1 MSPTFKRFLHY
12 VRPYWGRI
20 IGAVLAGELKFG
32 LALLLPWAL
41 GRIIDDVPHIKIT
54 HDYTQL
60 WEILALLLIAFV
72 FRGIGTYYRS
82 MWSEVTGG
90 RIVFDIRR
98 DLYQHLQRLG
108 LAYHAKR
115 RVGQSTARLINDLN
129 NVEGLLE
136 RSIVSISIDLILLGG
151 VVLLLLVLDW
161 KLCVVSMFTLPMY
174 GFVFRH
180 YNPRIR
186 EVSTAAQSH
195 MEELSGEVTEKL
207 AGLPVVISF
216 VREKTEAI
224 RFFHQYRR
232 YFNVFVKRLH
242 LRILLIS
249 IAEFLQS
256 FGPILVIVYGGYRVV
271 TEDTF
276 TLGQLVAFNG
286 YLSHLYLPTRRL
298 ADYSAEVQEK
308 LAALDRVFEVMD
320 NPPEIQEVPDA
331 PLLQNVQGH
340 VEFQDVHFAYRENQP
355 VLNGISFSVEPGKS
369 VALVGRSGSGKTT
382 LVNLIPRFYDVL
394 KGTVRVDGCDIRQI
408 NLHSLREN
416 IGIVHQD
423 PILFSGSIRNN
434 ILYGRHNATEAEMLE
449 ASRMA
454 HVDEFVKRL
463 PMKYDTI
470 IGERGVALS
479 GGQRQRI
486 SIARAFLRDPRI
498 LILDEATSNLDSAA
512 EQIIQDALAE
522 LMRGRTTFVI
532 AHRLSTVVDC
542 DTVVVLEAGRIVQN
556 GPHNQLIYETGPY
569 RLFCE
574 EQFGAIDLSAL
585 ATETNG
591 TDA

>member
-1 MSPTFKRFLHY
+1 MSPTFKRFIRY
-12 VRPYWGRI
+12 VHPYWGRV
-20 IGAVLAGELKFG
+20 IGAILAGELKFG

-41 GRIIDDVPHIKIT
+41 GRIIDNVPYIKAT
-54 HDYTQL
+54 HDYSQL
-60 WEILALLLIAFV
+60 WKILAILLGSFII
-72 FRGIGTYYRS
+72 RGIATYYRS
-82 MWSEVTGG
+82 MWSEVSGG

-98 DLYQHLQRLG
+98 DLYHHLQRLG
-108 LAYHAKR
+108 HAYHAKR

-129 NVEGLLE
+129 TVEGLLE
-136 RSIVSISIDLILLGG
+136 RSIVSISIDLILLIG
-151 VVLLLLVLDW
+151 VIILLTLLDW
-161 KLCVVSMFTLPMY
+161 RLCLVSMFTLPLY

-186 EVSTAAQSH
+186 EVSTAVQSH

-232 YFNVFVKRLH
+232 YFNVFVRRMH
-242 LRILLIS
+242 LRILLMS

-271 TEDTF
+271 TEESF

-320 NPPEIQEVPDA
+320 NPPEIAERPNAVVLSDA
-331 PLLQNVQGH
+331 RGH
-340 VEFQDVHFAYRENQP
+340 VEFREVHFAYRENQS
-355 VLNGISFSVEPGKS
+355 VLNGISFNVEPGKS
-369 VALVGRSGSGKTT
+369 IALVGRSGSGKTT

-394 KGTVRVDGCDIRQI
+394 KGAVLVDGIDVRDLT
-408 NLHSLREN
+408 LHSLREN
-416 IGIVHQD
+416 IGI
-423 PILFSGSIRNN
+423 LFSGTIRDN
-434 ILYGRHNATEAEMLE
+434 ILYGRHNATDHEMIEA
-449 ASRMA
+449 ARMA
-454 HVDEFVKRL
+454 HVDEFVQRL
-463 PMKYDTI
+463 PKKYGTL

-486 SIARAFLRDPRI
+486 SIARAFLRDPKI
-498 LILDEATSNLDSAA
+498 LILDEATSNLDSSA

-522 LMRGRTTFVI
+522 LMRGRTTLVI

-542 DTVVVLEAGRIVQN
+542 DSVIVLEAGRVAQI
-556 GPHNQLIYETGPY
+556 GPHKKLIYETGPY
-569 RLFCE
+569 RVFCE
-574 EQFGAIDLSAL
+574 EQFGTIDLAGL
-585 ATETNG
+585 TN
-591 TDA
+591 DAYKQV

>member
-1 MSPTFKRFLHY
+1 MSPSFKRFLRY
-12 VRPYWGRI
+12 VRPYWGRVV
-20 IGAVLAGELKFG
+20 GAILAGELKFG

-41 GRIIDDVPHIKIT
+41 GRIIDSVPYIKAT
-54 HDYTQL
+54 RDFSQL
-60 WEILALLLIAFV
+60 WKILAILMGSFII
-72 FRGIGTYYRS
+72 RGVATYYRS

-90 RIVFDIRR
+90 RIVFDIRS

-108 LAYHAKR
+108 HAYHAKR

-129 NVEGLLE
+129 NAEGLLE
-136 RSIVSISIDLILLGG
+136 RSVISISMDSILLVG
-151 VVLLLLVLDW
+151 VIMLLTLLDW
-161 KLCVVSMFTLPMY
+161 RLCLVSMFTLPLY

-186 EVSTAAQSH
+186 EVSTAVQSH

-232 YFNVFVKRLH
+232 YFNVFVRRMH
-242 LRILLIS
+242 LRILLMS

-256 FGPILVIVYGGYRVV
+256 FGPILVIVYGGFRVV
-271 TEDTF
+271 TEESF

-320 NPPEIQEVPDA
+320 NPPEIAERPDA
-331 PLLQNVQGH
+331 TTLSDARGH
-340 VEFQDVHFAYRENQP
+340 VEFRDVYFAYRENQP
-355 VLNGISFSVEPGKS
+355 VLNGITFNVEPGKS

-394 KGTVRVDGCDIRQI
+394 RGSVLVDGIDVRDLT
-408 NLHSLREN
+408 LHSLREN

-423 PILFSGSIRNN
+423 PILFSGTIRDN
-434 ILYGRHNATEAEMLE
+434 ILYGRHNATEYEMRE
-449 ASRMA
+449 AALMA
-454 HVDEFVKRL
+454 HVDEFVQRL
-463 PMKYDTI
+463 PKKYDTL

-486 SIARAFLRDPRI
+486 SIARAFLRDPKI
-498 LILDEATSNLDSAA
+498 LILDEATSNLDSSA
-512 EQIIQDALAE
+512 EQIIQDALVE
-522 LMRGRTTFVI
+522 LMRGRTTLVI

-542 DTVVVLEAGRIVQN
+542 DSVVVLEAGRVAQI
-556 GPHNQLIYETGPY
+556 GPHKKLIYETGPY
-569 RLFCE
+569 RVFCE
-574 EQFGAIDLSAL
+574 EQFGTIDLAGLSS
-585 ATETNG
+585 
-591 TDA
+591 DAV